1 MGLSHQK
8 TKTQSMN
15 RPQIDQMHSL
25 KKGEEAIVYDVP
37 DLRLLASL
45 GIRIGKPIKVI
56 TKSLIHG
63 PLVLRV
69 NDRHVVIDRKLA
81 EQIIIKR

>member
-1 MGLSHQK
+1 MGLRRRK
-8 TKTQSMN
+8 
-15 RPQIDQMHSL
+15 RPQHTYLQPEIDQMHGL
-25 KKGEEAIVYDVP
+25 NIGEEAIIYDVP

-56 TKSLIHG
+56 TKSFAKG
-63 PLVLRV
+63 PLVLSV
-69 NDRHVVIDRKLA
+69 QDRHVVIDRKLA